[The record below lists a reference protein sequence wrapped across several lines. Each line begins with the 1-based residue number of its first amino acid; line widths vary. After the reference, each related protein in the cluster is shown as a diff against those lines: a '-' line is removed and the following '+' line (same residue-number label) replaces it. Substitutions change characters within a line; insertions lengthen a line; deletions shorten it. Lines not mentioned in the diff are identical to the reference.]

1 MAHIFRA
8 CMMVLFICCQAG
20 AQQKLTLAQQQQDFN
35 IFKTSMQE
43 MHAGVYWFI
52 TPERFNMLY
61 DSVYATLKE
70 NEDAEQFYMKV
81 RLCMASLKHGHDG
94 VEWTSRTPGINYKMN
109 AIPANRKQLPFVM
122 EYLGDKLYILN
133 NCSNNKKIL
142 NGSEVISINGKTI
155 ASLNKQLLQYVF
167 ANGRNTTYKYKMLG
181 FYFQFHYLYQVLYPA
196 ETSYKL
202 DIIPY
207 KSKNKIQVSANAELP
222 QTIADRYQQQTG
234 KSINNWDTLFSY
246 KLLDKEKGIAYCKM
260 ETFST
265 QRFDRDSITLA
276 KVLEKMFV
284 QIKAD
289 HINSLVVDVR
299 NNEGGDDTWQTA
311 ISYFREIA
319 ENKEGGLAY
328 LQSDH
333 FTQIQYII
341 QNEENRQ
348 LLQAFQYSPYE
359 LMDKTPD
366 GRFKLKP
373 QYTEHDTK
381 AKPLM
386 PNAFKGD
393 VYLLQNGLTFSAGFA
408 FAGTLKDKIKKS
420 NGFIKVIGEDN
431 GDDMDAG
438 VGSGG
443 WSVELL
449 LPNSKVKLN
458 IPVTGG
464 GDKAY
469 TIPPVHFLDYKVIP
483 AIEDKINGVDTEL
496 EFAKK
501 LIDRRDK

>member
-1 MAHIFRA
+1 MKQLLTAIA
-8 CMMVLFICCQAG
+8 ILLLICINAT

-43 MHAGVYWFI
+43 MHAGIYWFI
-52 TPERFNMLY
+52 TPERFNVLY
-61 DSVYATLKE
+61 DSVYATLKD
-70 NEDAEQFYMKV
+70 NDDAEQFYLKV
-81 RLCMASLKHGHDG
+81 RYCMAALHHGHDG
-94 VEWTSRTPGINYKMN
+94 VEWTKRKPGLNYKMN
-109 AIPANRKQLPFVM
+109 AMPADRKHLPFVM

-133 NCSNNKKIL
+133 NCSSNKKIS
-142 NGSEVISINGKTI
+142 NGSQIVSINGKTI
-155 ASLNKQLLQYVF
+155 VSLNKKMLQYIF
-167 ANGRNTTYKYKMLG
+167 ANGRNTTFKYKMLG
-181 FYFQFHYLYQVLYPA
+181 FYFQFHYLYQVLYPN
-196 ETSYKL
+196 ETTFKISLIAYQ
-202 DIIPY
+202 
-207 KSKNKIQVSANAELP
+207 SKKRTDVLVNAELP
-222 QTIADRYQQQTG
+222 QNIAERYQQQTG
-234 KSINNWDTLFSY
+234 KSINFWDSLFEY
-246 KLLDKEKGIAYCKM
+246 KLLDKAKGIGYCKM

-265 QRFDRDSITLA
+265 QRFDRGGA
-276 KVLEKMFV
+276 KLLDVLEKMFV

-289 HINSLVVDVR
+289 SIKSLIVDVR
-299 NNEGGDDTWQTA
+299 NNEGGDDSWQAA

-328 LQSDH
+328 LQSDK
-333 FTQIQYII
+333 FTQIQYVIE
-341 QNEENRQ
+341 NDDNRQ
-348 LLQAFQYSPYE
+348 LLQAFQYNPYA
-359 LMDKTPD
+359 LIDKTPD

-373 QYTEHDTK
+373 EYTEHDTK

-408 FAGTLKDKIKKS
+408 FAAMLKDKIKKS

-443 WSVELL
+443 WGVELM

-464 GDKAY
+464 GNKAY

-483 AIEDKINGVDTEL
+483 TIADKLNGTDTEL

-501 LIDRRDK
+501 LILSVK